1 MRVKYTACIEDI
13 LQKGYAKK
21 APPTWVPGKTWY
33 LPHHA
38 VFHPAKPGKVHILFD
53 CSAKYRGS
61 SLNKKLLQGPDLTNS
76 LVGVLTRFRQEA
88 VAFMADVEA
97 MFHQAKVVPKDYNA
111 LWFLWWPNSNLAVQ
125 PGELMMAVHLFS
137 RVSTPSCANFAL
149 KKTAKDNHSTFSP
162 EAAYIVKHNFY
173 VDDCL
178 KSVATDESAIC
189 LSKELRELLSKGGFC
204 FTKWLSNSRRVVESI
219 PEAERVAAV
228 KNLDFKHPII
238 ERALRVQWQVGSDTL
253 ASASASLIGQP
264 LEEDCCLS
272 PALSM
277 TLLDLS
283 LLSSLQRK

>member
-1 MRVKYTACIEDI
+1 M
-13 LQKGYAKK
+13 
-21 APPTWVPGKTWY
+21 
-33 LPHHA
+33 
-38 VFHPAKPGKVHILFD
+38 FHPAKPGKVHILFD

-97 MFHQAKVVPKDYNA
+97 MFHQAKVVPKDCNA
-111 LWFLWWPNSNLAVQ
+111 LRFLWWPNSNLAVQ

-162 EAAYIVKHNFY
+162 EAVYIVKHNFY

-189 LSKELRELLSKGGFC
+189 LSKELRELLSKGSFC

-219 PEAERVAAV
+219 PEAERAAAV
-228 KNLDFKHPII
+228 KNLDFEHPII
-238 ERALRVQWQVGSDTL
+238 EKALRVQWQVGSDTL